1 MEREQLL
8 KKVNEVFQ
16 DVFYDTSL
24 EVNDETTAADI
35 DEWDSLTHITLIAAI
50 EDEFDIK
57 FDMTEVVKFEKVGDM
72 IDSIQKKLCK

>member
-24 EVNDETTAADI
+24 EVNDETTASDI

-72 IDSIQKKLCK
+72 IDAIQKKLCK

>member
-72 IDSIQKKLCK
+72 IDTIQKKLCK